1 MAASNLVCPIPP
13 AFYLCSPNVAS
24 SRDGMDN
31 ETGTESMVSHRRERA
46 RRRNRDEGTMAVSA
60 QIWSLGFPWYPFGL
74 LQTPGN
80 IPHILL
86 SSDPWVEVPT

>member
-13 AFYLCSPNVAS
+13 ASYLCSPNVAS

-46 RRRNRDEGTMAVSA
+46 RRRNRDEGTLAVSA
-60 QIWSLGFPWYPFGL
+60 QI
-74 LQTPGN
+74 
-80 IPHILL
+80 
-86 SSDPWVEVPT
+86 

>member
-1 MAASNLVCPIPP
+1 MAVGNLVCPIPP
-13 AFYLCSPNVAS
+13 ASYLCSPNVAS

-60 QIWSLGFPWYPFGL
+60 QIWSPGFPWYPFGI
-74 LQTPGN
+74 LQAWKYSTY
-80 IPHILL
+80 
-86 SSDPWVEVPT
+86 SSKQ